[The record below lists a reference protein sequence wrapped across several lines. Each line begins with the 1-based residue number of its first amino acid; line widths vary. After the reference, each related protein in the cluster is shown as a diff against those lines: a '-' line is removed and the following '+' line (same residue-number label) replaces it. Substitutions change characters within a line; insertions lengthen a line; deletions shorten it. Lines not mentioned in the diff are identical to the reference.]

1 VRDGKALAPA
11 LCATTLDDLP
21 TLASPINAHRGP
33 GGSCPRRYAVA
44 APRPLGAP
52 RPRPTTSLAAA
63 AMRRLPRRLLRRDTR
78 RDAPRAR
85 ARARAATA
93 RARGAAAM
101 LRCRARRQT
110 TQHRE
115 LFMNTIYL
123 FTEEGI

>member
-52 RPRPTTSLAAA
+52 SSAA
-63 AMRRLPRRLLRRDTR
+63 P
-78 RDAPRAR
+78 
-85 ARARAATA
+85 
-93 RARGAAAM
+93 
-101 LRCRARRQT
+101 
-110 TQHRE
+110 
-115 LFMNTIYL
+115 YY
-123 FTEEGI
+123 